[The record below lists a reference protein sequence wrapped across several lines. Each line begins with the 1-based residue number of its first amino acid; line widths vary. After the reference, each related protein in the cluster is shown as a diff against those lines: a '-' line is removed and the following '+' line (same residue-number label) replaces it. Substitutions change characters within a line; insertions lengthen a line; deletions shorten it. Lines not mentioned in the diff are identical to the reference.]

1 LVSSVHHDT
10 LCFHPKILVP
20 GKKYPKIER
29 KNRDNTRIIND
40 ISGIFQGYFR
50 GKTSLGGL
58 WTRLAGAILVRIA
71 QNGV

>member
-1 LVSSVHHDT
+1 MRKFFASLSGHIQV
-10 LCFHPKILVP
+10 LVP